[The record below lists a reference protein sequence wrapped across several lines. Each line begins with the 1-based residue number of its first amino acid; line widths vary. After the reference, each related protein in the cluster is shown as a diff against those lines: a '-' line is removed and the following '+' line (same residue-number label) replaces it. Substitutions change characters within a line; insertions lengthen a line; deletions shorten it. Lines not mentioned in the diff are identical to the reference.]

1 MFNGGRVGDQER
13 PAELVTGRRTLPF
26 PVHFRRMHSSSR
38 RLRFTLY
45 WLVFAAALFVLA
57 VIGSVVEHAVY
68 SGRVLPGVE
77 IDGARVAGK
86 KDVTA
91 ADVLARLAA
100 DLDQAPVRTRV
111 GERRFTIPPAQ
122 IGFDVDTDATAR
134 NAAGDGR
141 HGNLFALVAG
151 TVMRRVRPDHV
162 PLVVRYDGAR
172 LDALLESWGREVDQ
186 GVVEGGLR
194 FEGTKVVAIAPHTGT
209 GLQRDKG
216 RREIVRALG
225 RADRT
230 HEVVLPFGKV
240 VPLVDQNE
248 VDAAAARAR
257 SLLAGNREI
266 RARGARVSLTP
277 AQLAATLGTRITRD
291 ALELTVDTNKLR
303 ITLGPR
309 IAALERP
316 PTDATF
322 SVSSANVVSVV
333 PSRDGTVLDFESI
346 ATDILQGKRVIR
358 ANLRKAHPAHD
369 TAWARH
375 LGITKQVSSFTTNHA
390 AGEARV
396 HNIHLAADVLNNT
409 IVESGQMFSLNEKLG
424 PRTPEKGYVRAPILV
439 NDGFGEDYG
448 CGVSQLTTTLFN
460 AVFFG
465 GYRDVEHSPH
475 RFYISRYPMGRE
487 ATINYPSVDLKFRND
502 TTHGLLIRTGYSDTS
517 ITVTFYGDNDGRT
530 VSEENR
536 KLIHTEPIT
545 DDVLTCPVKK
555 PTDDPNNRCAGLTAF
570 ERVTALTGETGYDVE
585 FERVIDQPGQPE
597 RRQRYQVHYPMLP
610 NKVLVGTTPPTTTTT
625 SVAKVPKKRT
635 TTSTRPHA

>member
-1 MFNGGRVGDQER
+1 MFNGGRVVDEER
-13 PAELVTGRRTLPF
+13 PAGSITRRRLLPF
-26 PVHFRRMHSSSR
+26 QLRRIHVSSR

-45 WLVFAAALFVLA
+45 WVVFGGALCVLA

-68 SGRVLPGVE
+68 SGHVLPGVQV
-77 IDGARVAGK
+77 DGAHVAGK
-86 KDVTA
+86 KDVAA
-91 ADVLARLAA
+91 ADVLARLAT
-100 DLDQAPVRTRV
+100 DLDRAPLRARV
-111 GERRFTIPPAQ
+111 GERRFTIRPAQ
-122 IGFDVDTDATAR
+122 IGFDLDTEATAR
-134 NAAGDGR
+134 NAQRDGR
-141 HGNLFALVAG
+141 HGNLLALVAG

-162 PLVVRYDGAR
+162 PLVVRYDGRR
-172 LDALLESWGREVDQ
+172 LDDMLEAWGRGVDQ

-194 FEGTKVVAIAPHTGT
+194 FEGTKVVAISPHTGT

-240 VPLVDQNE
+240 APRVDQNE
-248 VDAAAARAR
+248 VDVAAARAR
-257 SLLAGNREI
+257 SLLVGNREI
-266 RARGARVSLTP
+266 RARGADVALTP

-291 ALELTVDTNKLR
+291 GLDLTIDTDKLR
-303 ITLGPR
+303 LTLGPR
-309 IAALERP
+309 IAPLESA

-322 SVSSANVVSVV
+322 SVSSANIVSVV
-333 PSRDGTVLDFESI
+333 PSRDGTVLDFDAI
-346 ATDILQGKRVIR
+346 AKDILRGKRVIR
-358 ANLRKAHPAHD
+358 ADVRKAHPAHD
-369 TAWARH
+369 TAWARR
-375 LGITKQVSSFTTNHA
+375 LGITKQVSSFTTYHA

-409 IVESGQMFSLNEKLG
+409 IVEPGQLFSLNEKLG

-448 CGVSQLTTTLFN
+448 GGVSQLTTTLFN

-502 TTHGLLIRTGYSDTS
+502 TTHGLLIRTGYSETS

-530 VSEENR
+530 VREENR
-536 KLIHTEPIT
+536 NLIHTEPIT
-545 DDVLTCPVKK
+545 DELLSCPVKT
-555 PTDDPNNRCAGLTAF
+555 PTDDPNNDCADLPAF
-570 ERVTALTGETGYDVE
+570 QRETVLTGETGYDVE

-597 RRQRYQVHYPMLP
+597 RRQRYRVHYPMLP
-610 NKVLVGTTPPTTTTT
+610 NKVLVGTKPPKSTST
-625 SVAKVPKKRT
+625 SVPKRPKPRT
-635 TTSTRPHA
+635 TTSTRPHS